1 MRYLLAL
8 ILILVSSA
16 PVVAEQSKIKELMS
30 VMDCIT
36 YQFDSSHTLATL
48 EGDVPVWGIINIG
61 PASVVVR
68 TNNDPSL
75 KHVVEPH
82 SNDTLDIFVGDTR
95 FKYTLELMT
104 SVSTAEVHVCQPRS

>member
-68 TNNDPSL
+68 T
-75 KHVVEPH
+75 KTIHH
-82 SNDTLDIFVGDTR
+82 SNTWLSRTQMILWIFLLETR
-95 FKYTLELMT
+95 SL
-104 SVSTAEVHVCQPRS
+104 SIH